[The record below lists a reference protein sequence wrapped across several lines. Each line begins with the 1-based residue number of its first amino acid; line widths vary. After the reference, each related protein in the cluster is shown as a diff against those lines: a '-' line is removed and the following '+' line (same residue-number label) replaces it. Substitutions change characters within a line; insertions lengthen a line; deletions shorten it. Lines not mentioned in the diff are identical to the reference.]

1 MMRKFFQIQ
10 NNIVIEYYS
19 KRTFIRERTLFHNL
33 LEIDWFVE
41 TNFRDQALWL
51 YTHVVIYNQTA

>member
-1 MMRKFFQIQ
+1 MRKFFQIQ
-10 NNIVIEYYS
+10 NNIVFEYYS
-19 KRTFIRERTLFHNL
+19 KRTFIREDLFHNL

-41 TNFRDQALWL
+41 TNFRDQVLWL

>member
-19 KRTFIRERTLFHNL
+19 KRTFIREDFISQFT
-33 LEIDWFVE
+33 WFVE

-51 YTHVVIYNQTA
+51 YTHVVIYNQPA

>member
-1 MMRKFFQIQ
+1 MRKFFQIQ

-19 KRTFIRERTLFHNL
+19 KQTFIREDFISQFT
-33 LEIDWFVE
+33 WFVE